1 MYILRYLCIIQGDAI
16 ILTEKQRVNQMDEEF
31 AGSLLRSEYGCYK
44 GSVAEFIDQPE
55 RPIRRNPKIAR
66 ILYYSKDI
74 ESFGT
79 GLKRIAD
86 ACDCA
91 GVKYEFK
98 NLKSGFV
105 VCFYRSEE
113 EDKESEKADKEPEK
127 ADKEP
132 EKADKKSTKF
142 ARYRMIVEY
151 VTQNDCITNK
161 KARELLGLAD
171 STTKRVLK
179 GMADEGILVVEGE
192 RKARKY
198 RLNHTQIRS

>member
-1 MYILRYLCIIQGDAI
+1 M
-16 ILTEKQRVNQMDEEF
+16 
-31 AGSLLRSEYGCYK
+31 
-44 GSVAEFIDQPE
+44 
-55 RPIRRNPKIAR
+55 
-66 ILYYSKDI
+66 
-74 ESFGT
+74 
-79 GLKRIAD
+79 KRIAD

-113 EDKESEKADKEPEK
+113 EDKEPEK
-127 ADKEP
+127 ADKEAEKADKEAEKADKEL

-151 VTQNDCITNK
+151 VTQNGCITNK

-198 RLNHTQIRS
+198 RLNHTQIRN

>member
-1 MYILRYLCIIQGDAI
+1 M
-16 ILTEKQRVNQMDEEF
+16 
-31 AGSLLRSEYGCYK
+31 
-44 GSVAEFIDQPE
+44 
-55 RPIRRNPKIAR
+55 
-66 ILYYSKDI
+66 
-74 ESFGT
+74 
-79 GLKRIAD
+79 KRIAD

-113 EDKESEKADKEPEK
+113 EDKE
-127 ADKEP
+127 P

-151 VTQNDCITNK
+151 VTQNGCITNK

>member
-1 MYILRYLCIIQGDAI
+1 M
-16 ILTEKQRVNQMDEEF
+16 
-31 AGSLLRSEYGCYK
+31 
-44 GSVAEFIDQPE
+44 
-55 RPIRRNPKIAR
+55 
-66 ILYYSKDI
+66 
-74 ESFGT
+74 
-79 GLKRIAD
+79 KRIAD

-113 EDKESEKADKEPEK
+113 EDKEPEK
-127 ADKEP
+127 ADKEAEKADKEAEKADKEAEKADKEL

-151 VTQNDCITNK
+151 VTQNGCITNK

-198 RLNHTQIRS
+198 RLNHTQIRN